1 MSMNL
6 VIVFLAVLLP
16 KQQASGQVSNAKPW
30 TININNNN
38 WGDKSGRK
46 DMTDTDQVVL
56 NAVLLQQNEAL
67 QKKVEN
73 LTMELCLTK
82 KACYNKTQACPCGYE
97 RFGEKPDMCYK
108 FPTNQKSCADAR
120 SACQAAGGHLAIAK
134 DQATNALLIKQIM
147 ARYPGEE
154 VWIDL
159 YVDETKQCYK
169 DLGYRRYNALNVIP
183 AAASK
188 KSREVISKAKADG
201 IPGNFKGDL
210 LQAGGTLIVGAGGE
224 QVLLN
229 FVQDSPGD
237 HVELQE
243 VLRVLG
249 VEGTVQAST
258 QPKCDD
264 TMCTM

>member
-1 MSMNL
+1 MSGERVKKIAVNL
-6 VIVFLAVLLP
+6 VKDVKTGQTVPLGSLWESRACVLLFL
-16 KQQASGQVSNAKPW
+16 
-30 TININNNN
+30 
-38 WGDKSGRK
+38 R
-46 DMTDTDQVVL
+46 
-56 NAVLLQQNEAL
+56 
-67 QKKVEN
+67 
-73 LTMELCLTK
+73 
-82 KACYNKTQACPCGYE
+82 
-97 RFGEKPDMCYK
+97 RFGCQVCRWTASELSKLKP
-108 FPTNQKSCADAR
+108 QLDAANV
-120 SACQAAGGHLAIAK
+120 SLVGVG
-134 DQATNALLIKQIM
+134 
-147 ARYPGEE
+147 PEE
-154 VWIDL
+154 VGVEEFVQGKFFAGDL

-188 KSREVISKAKADG
+188 KSRDVINKAKAEG

-224 QVLLN
+224 KVLLN

-243 VLRVLG
+243 VLRLLG
-249 VEGTVQAST
+249 LEGAVQASA